1 MPDGGIGGIRRIGRY
16 SVVDL
21 EGLAS
26 STVSSRVEAL
36 GVGLYQLL
44 VVCCVGGV
52 ALCESL
58 EMGAVAPLHSAIA
71 RVFGLSDSVRASL
84 PAFTYAGSMAGLVV
98 AGPMG
103 DKWGRKATL
112 MVSLFLISLSMA
124 LTAVLPAYVN
134 PTVILGLRFLSG
146 FAGAIGGPS
155 GMSLAVESCPESV
168 RSKVMFA
175 IMFVG
180 SLGYLC
186 EAFAVEI
193 FMPSFGEGQDDAF
206 RAFCF
211 VIATPALLSLPLT
224 FVIAESPC
232 FLAVKGRAEEC
243 ARVLDNIAWWNGWG
257 GLRQHIRVPR
267 VQASQLNV
275 RDGTT
280 ISSLVWSTALAF
292 LAYPWILGLLI
303 VIDSSRSFF
312 MSGSSYLWKDL
323 FNMPEVASQVSP
335 SLLNVIASV
344 SPLIGLLVGERIVKF
359 LGVRTTCFACS
370 AVAGSALL
378 MLTFATLR
386 GIPAMLLCLVLATKL
401 TYGPLGTCIC
411 LMKLEAFPTEVR
423 TTIYSFI
430 SMCGKLLCLLAPTM
444 VEVMRH
450 GEKATDWTDRNLSAY
465 IWCLI
470 VTSMATGLFA
480 LFTDGSAD
488 ERKPLED
495 YVDPD
500 ASKKDADGKQI
511 SPVSRQNSAAT
522 SYGSFY
528 NIWTPTSASATPTWM
543 GGEPPAFNTAGKI

>member
-1 MPDGGIGGIRRIGRY
+1 MPDGGLRRIGRY

-36 GVGLYQLL
+36 GVGVYQLL

-52 ALCESL
+52 SLCESL
-58 EMGAVAPLHSAIA
+58 EMGAVAPLHTAIA

-84 PAFTYAGSMAGLVV
+84 PAFTYAGSMAGLAV
-98 AGPMG
+98 AGPLG
-103 DKWGRKATL
+103 DKWGRKFTL
-112 MVSLFLISLSMA
+112 MTSLFGIFLSMA
-124 LTAVLPAYVN
+124 VTAVLPASIN
-134 PTVILGLRFLSG
+134 PSVILGLRFISG
-146 FAGAIGGPS
+146 FSGALGGPS

-168 RSKVMFA
+168 RSKMMFA

-180 SLGYLC
+180 SLGYLL
-186 EAFAVEI
+186 EAFAMEV
-193 FMPSFGEGQDDAF
+193 FMPSFGEGDDDRF
-206 RAFCF
+206 RAFCL
-211 VIATPALLSLPLT
+211 VVAAPALLTLPLT
-224 FVIAESPC
+224 LILEESPC
-232 FLAVKGRAEEC
+232 FLAVKGRAPEC
-243 ARVLDNIAWWNGWG
+243 ARVLDKIAWWNGLVG
-257 GLRQHIRVPR
+257 VRQNIRVPA

-280 ISSLVWSTALAF
+280 ISSLVWSTCLAF
-292 LAYPWILGLLI
+292 MAYPWILTLLI
-303 VIDSSRSFF
+303 IIDSGRSFF

-323 FNMPEVASQVSP
+323 FNMPSVAAQVSP

-344 SPLIGLLVGERIVKF
+344 SPLIGLLVGNSIVKH

-370 AVAGSALL
+370 SVAGSALL
-378 MLTFATLR
+378 MLTFSSLR
-386 GIPAMLLCLVLATKL
+386 GMPAMLLFLVLATKL

-423 TTIYSFI
+423 TTIFSFI

-450 GEKATDWTDRNLSAY
+450 GEKATDWTDRNLGAY

-470 VTSMATGLFA
+470 VTSVATGVFA

-500 ASKKDADGKQI
+500 ANKKESDGTPLAI
-511 SPVSRQNSAAT
+511 SHQKSQ
-522 SYGSFY
+522 YGSFY
-528 NIWTPTSASATPTWM
+528 NIWTPTSASSTPTWISK
-543 GGEPPAFNTAGKI
+543 GESPAFGDAGKS

>member
-1 MPDGGIGGIRRIGRY
+1 MPDGGIRRIGRY

-36 GVGLYQLL
+36 GVGVYQLL
-44 VVCCVGGV
+44 VVACVGGV
-52 ALCESL
+52 SLCESM

-71 RVFGLSDSVRASL
+71 RVFGLSDSIRASL

-103 DKWGRKATL
+103 DNWGRRVTL
-112 MVSLFLISLSMA
+112 MLSLLFISLSMTI
-124 LTAVLPAYVN
+124 TAVLPATIN
-134 PTVILGLRFLSG
+134 PAILLGLRFLSG
-146 FAGAIGGPS
+146 FSGAVGGPS

-193 FMPSFGEGQDDAF
+193 FMPSFGEGQDDAL
-206 RAFCF
+206 RAFCIC
-211 VIATPALLSLPLT
+211 IAAPALLALPLT

-232 FLAVKGRAEEC
+232 FLAVKGRAESC
-243 ARVLDNIAWWNGWG
+243 ARVLDKIAWWNGLAG
-257 GLRQHIRVPR
+257 MRQSIRVPR

-280 ISSLVWSTALAF
+280 VTSLVWSTAIAF
-292 LAYPWILGLLI
+292 LAYPWILSLLI

-323 FNMPEVASQVSP
+323 FSMPSVAAQVSP
-335 SLLNVIASV
+335 SLLNVIASL
-344 SPLIGLLVGERIVKF
+344 SPLVGLLLGERIVKR
-359 LGVRTTCFACS
+359 LGVRTTCLACS

-378 MLTFATLR
+378 VLTFATLR
-386 GIPAMLLCLVLATKL
+386 GIPALLLCMVLATKL
-401 TYGPLGTCIC
+401 TYGPLGTCIV

-423 TTIYSFI
+423 TTIFSFI

-450 GEKATDWTDRNLSAY
+450 GEKSTDWTDRNLSIY

-470 VTSMATGLFA
+470 ATAAATGVFA
-480 LFTDGSAD
+480 IFTDGSAD

-500 ASKKDADGKQI
+500 TNMKDPNGTSLPAG
-511 SPVSRQNSAAT
+511 RQNSF
-522 SYGSFY
+522 YGSFY
-528 NIWTPTSASATPTWM
+528 NIWTPTSASATPTWI
-543 GGEPPAFNTAGKI
+543 GGEQQPIFGASGKKS